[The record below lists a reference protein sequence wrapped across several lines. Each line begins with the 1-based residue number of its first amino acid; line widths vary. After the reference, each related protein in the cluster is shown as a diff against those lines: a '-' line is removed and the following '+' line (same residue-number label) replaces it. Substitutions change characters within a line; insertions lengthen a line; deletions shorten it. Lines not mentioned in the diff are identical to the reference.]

1 MNDTTQHEFED
12 RDGTEHDAAAER
24 AGTFSNDETT
34 ETEETVEREATA
46 ERGTGA
52 DAKTDGEEQVVDE
65 PVLDGATDHQDTDVD
80 PRKGLTDPALI
91 RDIDA
96 EKKTVNP
103 YG

>member
-12 RDGTEHDAAAER
+12 QDGTERDDTERDGAERDAAAER
-24 AGTFSNDETT
+24 D
-34 ETEETVEREATA
+34 
-46 ERGTGA
+46 
-52 DAKTDGEEQVVDE
+52 DDEQVVDE
-65 PVLDGATDHQDTDVD
+65 PVLDGATEHQDTDVD